1 MEYKREYCCPKCGL
15 IFSSEYTTCDDIVCP
30 ECGNY
35 KKDVGVIAV
44 DSFIYLFSRD
54 EIEQNLMA
62 LGKKIHY
69 AKINRINGDC
79 VQAIQLKMI

>member
-15 IFSSEYTTCDDIVCP
+15 IFSAEYVTCDDIVCP

-54 EIEQNLMA
+54 EIEQNLKA
-62 LGKKIHY
+62 LGKKYIMQ
-69 AKINRINGDC
+69 K
-79 VQAIQLKMI
+79 